1 MHQKNIL
8 ADLEMFILMLNIT
21 LERVWPSFS
30 QPAGEWKIPL
40 SAINSTPRKHIEVA
54 SRAL

>member
-1 MHQKNIL
+1 MQQKIIL

-30 QPAGEWKIPL
+30 QPAGECKIPL
-40 SAINSTPRKHIEVA
+40 SALNLTPRKRIEVA